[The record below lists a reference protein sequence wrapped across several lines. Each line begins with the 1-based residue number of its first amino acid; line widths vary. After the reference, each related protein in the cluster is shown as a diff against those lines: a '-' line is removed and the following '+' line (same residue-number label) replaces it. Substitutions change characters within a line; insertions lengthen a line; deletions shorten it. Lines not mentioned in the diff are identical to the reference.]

1 MSKLRVG
8 VLRGGESSEYEVS
21 LKTGA
26 SVLKHLARDKFE
38 PQDIFID
45 REGRWHLA
53 GLPAWPEDVAEEV
66 DVFFNAL
73 HGEYGEDGQIQR
85 LLNNLSK
92 PFTGPEEI
100 PAMAAMNK
108 VTTKNLL
115 SRAGIKTPSG
125 MVIIARAN
133 NRESA
138 KQVFNKLSPPWVVKP
153 IDRGSSIGLSLAK
166 SFDDLLAAIERA
178 ANFTEQIL
186 IEQYIAGKEGT
197 VGVID
202 NFRGQPYYSLLPS
215 GHERLTGE
223 EKALLGE
230 LAILAHET
238 LGLRHYSEAGFIT
251 TPRGPYLLEV
261 DALPSLTADSTF
273 SPALAAIGANYH
285 DFLTHIIEQALK

>member
-8 VLRGGESSEYEVS
+8 VLRGGASSEYEVS

-26 SVLKHLARDKFE
+26 SVLKHLARDRFE

-53 GLPAWPEDVAEEV
+53 GLPIWPEDGAEAV

-85 LLNNLSK
+85 LLASLGK

-100 PAMAAMNK
+100 PAVAAMNK

-115 SRAGIKTPSG
+115 SRVGIKTPPG

-138 KQVFNKLSPPWVVKP
+138 KQVFNKLPPPWIVKP
-153 IDRGSSIGLSLAK
+153 VDRGSSVGLSLAK
-166 SFDDLLAAIERA
+166 SFDDLLAAIELA
-178 ANFTEQIL
+178 TNFAEQIL
-186 IEQYIAGKEGT
+186 IEQYITGKEST

-202 NFRGQPYYSLLPS
+202 NFRGRPYYHLLPS
-215 GHERLTGE
+215 DHDRLTGE
-223 EKALLGE
+223 EKAELGR
-230 LAILAHET
+230 LAVLAHET
-238 LGLRHYSEAGFIT
+238 LGLRHYSEAGFIIN
-251 TPRGPYLLEV
+251 PRGVYLLEV
-261 DALPSLTADSTF
+261 DALPSLSIESTF
-273 SPALAAIGANYH
+273 PLSLQTIGADYH
-285 DFLTHIIEQALK
+285 SFLTHIIDQAFK